1 MEGKQQNRI
10 NMEIFFYMEF
20 YCVYVKTRKKLD
32 KYVKVN
38 RIKNKYIVDIKKI
51 LEEEELNYDKDRTY
65 LKILVNQKIQL
76 AIEKDKDIYYVPDF
90 EHEFSIEKLLNI
102 KKLLGDSNNF
112 NILIFFNDFR
122 KDNVL
127 LDDVLGNLT
136 KFTNSQIIRDY

>member
-1 MEGKQQNRI
+1 
-10 NMEIFFYMEF
+10 MEF

-51 LEEEELNYDKDRTY
+51 LEEEEIDFDKDRTY
-65 LKILVNQKIQL
+65 LKILVNQKIQI

-90 EHEFSIEKLLNI
+90 EHDFSIEKLLNI
-102 KKLLGDSNNF
+102 KRLLGEENNF
-112 NILIFFNDFR
+112 NILVFFNDFR
-122 KDNVL
+122 KENDL
-127 LDDVLGNLT
+127 LDDVFTNLS

>member
-1 MEGKQQNRI
+1 
-10 NMEIFFYMEF
+10 MEF
-20 YCVYVKTRKKLD
+20 FCVYVKTRKKLD

-76 AIEKDKDIYYVPDF
+76 AIEKNKDIYYVPDF

-102 KKLLGDSNNF
+102 KKLLGEDNNF

-122 KDNVL
+122 KDNNL
-127 LDDVLGNLT
+127 LDDVFGNLT

>member
-1 MEGKQQNRI
+1 
-10 NMEIFFYMEF
+10 MEF

-51 LEEEELNYDKDRTY
+51 LEEEEIDFDKDRTY
-65 LKILVNQKIQL
+65 LKILVNQKIQI

-90 EHEFSIEKLLNI
+90 EHNFSIEKLLNI
-102 KKLLGDSNNF
+102 KKILGEENNF

-122 KDNVL
+122 KDNDI
-127 LDDVLGNLT
+127 LDDVLGNLS
-136 KFTNSQIIRDY
+136 KFNHSQIIRDY

>member
-1 MEGKQQNRI
+1 
-10 NMEIFFYMEF
+10 MEF

-51 LEEEELNYDKDRTY
+51 LEEEEIDFDKDRTY
-65 LKILVNQKIQL
+65 LKILVNQKIQI

-90 EHEFSIEKLLNI
+90 EHDFSIEKLLNI
-102 KKLLGDSNNF
+102 KRLLGEENNF
-112 NILIFFNDFR
+112 NILVFFNDFR
-122 KDNVL
+122 KENDL
-127 LDDVLGNLT
+127 LDDVFTNLT

>member
-1 MEGKQQNRI
+1 
-10 NMEIFFYMEF
+10 MEF

-51 LEEEELNYDKDRTY
+51 LEEEEIDFDKDRTY
-65 LKILVNQKIQL
+65 LKILVNQKIQI

-90 EHEFSIEKLLNI
+90 EHDFSIEKLLNI
-102 KKLLGDSNNF
+102 KRLLGEENNF
-112 NILIFFNDFR
+112 NVLIFFNDFR
-122 KDNVL
+122 KDNDI

-136 KFTNSQIIRDY
+136 KFSNSQIIRDY

>member
-1 MEGKQQNRI
+1 
-10 NMEIFFYMEF
+10 MEF

-51 LEEEELNYDKDRTY
+51 LEEEEIDFDKDRTY
-65 LKILVNQKIQL
+65 LKILVNQKIQI
-76 AIEKDKDIYYVPDF
+76 AIEKNKDIYYVPDF
-90 EHEFSIEKLLNI
+90 EHDFSIEKLLNI
-102 KKLLGDSNNF
+102 KKLLGEENNF

-122 KDNVL
+122 KDNDI

-136 KFTNSQIIRDY
+136 KFSNSQIIRDY